1 MEYGI
6 CLYPESGYW
15 VDGYA
20 ANEYLPIGAASQV
33 WTDVADPIARHTESG
48 HWVDGYCA
56 NEYLFIDEPT
66 NVWTNLG
73 C

>member
-48 HWVDGYCA
+48 HWVDG
-56 NEYLFIDEPT
+56 
-66 NVWTNLG
+66 
-73 C
+73 